1 MNRLVLTAAVAQV
14 YPLRHTPVGLPAL
27 DMVLEHQSEARQLG
41 QTGQVRLEL
50 RATAFG
56 DQAETLSRQALGV
69 GFEFSGFLVNS
80 RNGKGVVLQI
90 QDFTPIS

>member
-1 MNRLVLTAAVAQV
+1 MNRLVLAAVIAQV

-27 DMVLEHQSEARQLG
+27 DMVLEHQSETKQLG
-41 QTGQVRLEL
+41 QTRQVRLEL
-50 RATAFG
+50 RASAFG
-56 DQAETLSRQALGV
+56 EQAEMLARQALGS

>member
-1 MNRLVLTAAVAQV
+1 MNHTKLTACIAELSA
-14 YPLRHTPVGLPAL
+14 LRYTPAGLPAL
-27 DMVLEHQSEARQLG
+27 DLMLEHSSQQTEADHPR
-41 QTGQVRLEL
+41 QVRLEL

>member
-1 MNRLVLTAAVAQV
+1 MNRLLLTAVVAQV
-14 YPLRHTPVGLPAL
+14 YPLRHTPVGLPAF
-27 DMVLEHQSEARQLG
+27 DMVLEHQSEAKQLG
-41 QTGQVRLEL
+41 QTRQVRLEL

-56 DQAETLSRQALGV
+56 EQAEILAQQPLGS

>member
-1 MNRLVLTAAVAQV
+1 MNRLVLTAVIAQV
-14 YPLRHTPVGLPAL
+14 HPLRHTPVGLPAF

-41 QTGQVRLEL
+41 QTRQVRLEL

-56 DQAETLSRQALGV
+56 EQAETLARQPLGS

>member
-1 MNRLVLTAAVAQV
+1 MNRLVLAAVIAQV

-27 DMVLEHQSEARQLG
+27 DMVLEHQSQAEQLG
-41 QTGQVRLEL
+41 QTRQVRLEL

-56 DQAETLSRQALGV
+56 HQAESLARQTLGK

-90 QDFTPIS
+90 QDFTPLS